1 MTGWMALSLRPL
13 FLVFKRA
20 SDKLPAMKYL
30 FILPVLVA
38 LAIVGATEGG
48 HAQDAYENTD
58 IFAPWN
64 DPLLRDDIF
73 APWNDLIAGEEET
86 NEYLREEGVSDSD
99 YYWE

>member
-1 MTGWMALSLRPL
+1 MQMTR
-13 FLVFKRA
+13 
-20 SDKLPAMKYL
+20 
-30 FILPVLVA
+30 FIIPILVA

-48 HAQDAYENTD
+48 HAQDAYENTDIFAPWNDPLLRDD

>member
-1 MTGWMALSLRPL
+1 
-13 FLVFKRA
+13 
-20 SDKLPAMKYL
+20 MKYL